1 MRNYSSTAAETS
13 LSSGITGLSTTMQVV
28 STSGFPVSTPYT
40 LVIDPGKPE
49 EEIVDVTAV
58 SGLTLTITRAVDGTS
73 ATAHSVGAVVR
84 HMATA
89 RDFRE
94 SQEHIAAGSNVH
106 GVSGSVVGT
115 TSAQSLS
122 NKTLDSPTLSGTVS
136 NTGTVS
142 GGTVNPT
149 TLQQGG
155 VQAVTVSGL
164 QTLTDKTLS
173 SPIVSGTLTT
183 SGDVTLDG
191 SVVGGSLNPSTL
203 QRGGVDAVVVTGA
216 QTLSGKTLDNPTLL
230 GAITTQSLSAY
241 PLIVCTSTT
250 RPASPATGMEI
261 FETDTGRKYVWT
273 GVKWLF
279 VGGVYPAVS
288 VRRATD
294 GPTWN
299 PAGVWKGIDWSATL
313 ANETTDS
320 SMWSSGQPTRLVAPI
335 DGLYLVVGQAG
346 LDLANTGGNWYL
358 SVFRASDGAYFR
370 GTSLNRPT
378 NTPGEAH
385 VVAEVFL
392 AANDY
397 VEIRGY
403 SDVLNSFVDGRGSAG
418 EVSPRASMRLITAKL

>member
-58 SGLTLTITRAVDGTS
+58 GGLTLTITRAVDGTS

-122 NKTLDSPTLSGTVS
+122 NKTLVSPTLSGTVS

-164 QTLTDKTLS
+164 QTLTNKTLS
-173 SPIVSGTLTT
+173 SPIVSGTLST
-183 SGDVTLDG
+183 SGDVTLAG

-250 RPASPATGMEI
+250 RPASPVEGMTI
-261 FETDTGRKYVWT
+261 YETDTDFLLAYDGTAW
-273 GVKWLF
+273 KW
-279 VGGVYPAVS
+279 VGGKVPFTHVRFTADTSLPTGENVVGFDRVVEGSGWSTSTFRFTPTVAGIYAISFALVGAVS
-288 VRRATD
+288 S
-294 GPTWN
+294 
-299 PAGVWKGIDWSATL
+299 IDFAIKIRKNGLVQSEVTHHTSSSTGYGKSL
-313 ANETTDS
+313 ELTKFIRMNGTTDY
-320 SMWSSGQPTRLVAPI
+320 I
-335 DGLYLVVGQAG
+335 DLTAARTG
-346 LDLANTGGNWYL
+346 TGGYAIEGGDPAAGTGGGISEAQFSYL
-358 SVFRASDGAYFR
+358 G
-370 GTSLNRPT
+370 P
-378 NTPGEAH
+378 
-385 VVAEVFL
+385 
-392 AANDY
+392 
-397 VEIRGY
+397 
-403 SDVLNSFVDGRGSAG
+403 
-418 EVSPRASMRLITAKL
+418 